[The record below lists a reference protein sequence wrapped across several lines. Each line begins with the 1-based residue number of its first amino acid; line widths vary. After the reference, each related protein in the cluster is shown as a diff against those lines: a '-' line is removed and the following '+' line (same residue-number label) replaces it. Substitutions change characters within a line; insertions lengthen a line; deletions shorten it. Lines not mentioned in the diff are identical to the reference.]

1 MNIALLAIGKRGYFF
16 AAYNLAF
23 SIKHYSPD
31 ANILLIHDGS
41 FINQIPTDVFD
52 IQHEVNLP
60 FTHQRGVFDAG
71 GAKLGVYSVA
81 TKYFKE
87 YLYLDVD
94 ALCLKDLQPFY
105 DSIEKDLATDIEGRG
120 TKDMP
125 IDYSIWATNDDIW
138 SEFGL
143 GEDSIYYAPQTSWH
157 FAKKKRSNT
166 SLFKLA
172 LKLNQETFQDRKKLL
187 IKWGS
192 GLPDE
197 LVFGGALAKKDI
209 DASHPVKPIFFGNK
223 HKPISEVKD
232 EFYIL
237 SLYGNGKGRT
247 LTKLDYLEYYD
258 RVLIKMFREHGLGHK
273 FKVSYIMNDK
283 LVNK

>member
-23 SIKHYSPD
+23 SIKHYNPD
-31 ANILLIHDGS
+31 AKILLIHDAS
-41 FINQIPTDVFD
+41 SINQIPTDVFD

-81 TKYFKE
+81 TQYFKE

-105 DSIEKDLATDIEGRG
+105 DSLDKDFATDIEGRG
-120 TKDMP
+120 GKNDP
-125 IDYSIWATNDDIW
+125 INYSIWATNESIW

-143 GEDSIYYAPQTSWH
+143 KDDDIYYAPQTSWH
-157 FAKKKRSNT
+157 FARKKRSTT
-166 SLFKLA
+166 SLFNLA
-172 LKLNQETFQDRKKLL
+172 LKLNRETFVDRKNLI

-197 LVFGGALAKKDI
+197 LIIGGALAKKDI
-209 DASHPVKPIFFGNK
+209 DAAHHIKPIFFGNV
-223 HKPISEVKD
+223 HRPISEVKSD
-232 EFYIL
+232 YYIL
-237 SLYGNGKGRT
+237 SMYGNGKGRT
-247 LTKLDYLEYYD
+247 LTKLDYIEYYD

-273 FKVSYIMNDK
+273 FKISYIMNDK
-283 LVNK
+283 LVNL